1 MDFSFSPDEERF
13 RQEVRDFVAQE
24 LPPGFEAGV
33 GGEVETEEEWQ
44 VAREMTKKLAAKG
57 WLSLAW
63 PKEYGGQ
70 EAHMK
75 SVILSEEINY
85 FGAPGL
91 DFGGVGL
98 LAPALMSHGSEE
110 QKKRFLPGIAS
121 GEVTWCQGWSEPG
134 AGSDLPSL
142 TTRAVEDGDYFVVNG
157 QKVWTSHANRADWC
171 FLLVKT
177 DPEAQPKH
185 RGISFLLVDFKT
197 PGITIQPLVTMADE
211 RSFCEVFYD
220 NVRVPKENLVGELNK
235 GWRVAMTAAGFERSG
250 IYRIALA
257 RRNVDRLLQYARE
270 PQQDGKVPAKEP
282 LVRQKLAELF
292 IEGVIARLF
301 AYRVA
306 WQQAQGLQP
315 EWEASMAR
323 VFGCEF
329 QQHVARAGIEIMGLH
344 GLLREDSKW
353 ANTECKMAY
362 HSLLGAG
369 ATIAAGTSEI
379 QRNAIAIRGLDLPR
393 G

>member
-13 RQEVRDFVAQE
+13 RQEVRDFIAKEV
-24 LPPGFEAGV
+24 PPGFEAGV
-33 GGEVETEEEWQ
+33 GGEVETDEEWQ
-44 VAREMTKKLAAKG
+44 VARQITKKLAAKG

-70 EAHMK
+70 AAHMK
-75 SVILSEEINY
+75 SVILSEEMNY
-85 FGAPGL
+85 ARAPGL
-91 DFGGVGL
+91 DYGGVGI
-98 LAPALMSHGSEE
+98 LAPALMFHGNEE

-121 GEVTWCQGWSEPG
+121 GEVAWCQGWSEPG

-142 TTRAVEDGDYFVVNG
+142 TTRAVEDGDDFVVNG
-157 QKVWTSHANRADWC
+157 QKVWTSHAHRADWC

-177 DPEAQPKH
+177 DPEAEPKH
-185 RGISFLLVDFKT
+185 RGISFLLVDLKT
-197 PGITIQPLVTMADE
+197 PGITISPLVTMADE
-211 RSFCEVFYD
+211 HSFCEVFYD
-220 NVRVPKENLVGELNK
+220 NVRVPKENLVGEINK

-257 RRNVDRLLQYARE
+257 RRNVDRLIQYAKQ
-270 PQQDGKVPAKEP
+270 PQPDGRVPANDP
-282 LVRQKLAELF
+282 LVRQRLAGLY
-292 IEGVIARLF
+292 IEGVIARLL

-329 QQHVARAGIEIMGLH
+329 QQHVANAGMEIMGLY

-353 ANTECKMAY
+353 ANATCKMA
-362 HSLLGAG
+362 HQSLLSPG

-379 QRNAIAIRGLDLPR
+379 QRNTIAIRGLDLPR

>member
-315 EWEASMAR
+315 EWEASIAR

-379 QRNAIAIRGLDLPR
+379 QRNTIAIRGLDLPR